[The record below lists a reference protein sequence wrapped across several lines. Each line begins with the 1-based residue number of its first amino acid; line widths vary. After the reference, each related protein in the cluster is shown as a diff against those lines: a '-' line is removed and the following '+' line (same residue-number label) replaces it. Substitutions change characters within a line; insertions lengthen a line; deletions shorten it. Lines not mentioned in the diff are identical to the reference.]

1 MVREDLYVQCA
12 GSVEVAADLAEEL
25 LQAADQYMLEP
36 LKRLCEAAIAADLAG
51 DTLALV
57 YDLSENFNAPQ
68 LGRHC
73 MLFALEHYEEL
84 VRSPALA
91 LHCLA
96 MWPEQQDRR
105 LDSMAQSPWFDDVT
119 AWVPQWAALHAPT
132 RSLEWA
138 AAALTS
144 WVPLQASHKDLDGFS
159 ALLRR
164 MVPELKARLTEQ
176 LLKKQTASV

>member
-1 MVREDLYVQCA
+1 M
-12 GSVEVAADLAEEL
+12 AADLAEEL

-96 MWPEQQDRR
+96 MWLEQQDRY
-105 LDSMAQSPWFDDVT
+105 LDSMAQSPF
-119 AWVPQWAALHAPT
+119 L
-132 RSLEWA
+132 
-138 AAALTS
+138 
-144 WVPLQASHKDLDGFS
+144 
-159 ALLRR
+159 
-164 MVPELKARLTEQ
+164 
-176 LLKKQTASV
+176 

>member
-1 MVREDLYVQCA
+1 M
-12 GSVEVAADLAEEL
+12 AADLAEEL

-96 MWPEQQDRR
+96 MWLNNMIDI
-105 LDSMAQSPWFDDVT
+105 
-119 AWVPQWAALHAPT
+119 
-132 RSLEWA
+132 
-138 AAALTS
+138 
-144 WVPLQASHKDLDGFS
+144 
-159 ALLRR
+159 
-164 MVPELKARLTEQ
+164 
-176 LLKKQTASV
+176 

>member
-1 MVREDLYVQCA
+1 M
-12 GSVEVAADLAEEL
+12 EVAPDLAEEL

-84 VRSPALA
+84 VRCPALVQPCPA
-91 LHCLA
+91 K
-96 MWPEQQDRR
+96 WPEQQDRH
-105 LDSMAQSPWFDDVT
+105 LDSMAQM
-119 AWVPQWAALHAPT
+119 
-132 RSLEWA
+132 SL
-138 AAALTS
+138 L
-144 WVPLQASHKDLDGFS
+144 
-159 ALLRR
+159 
-164 MVPELKARLTEQ
+164 
-176 LLKKQTASV
+176 